1 MSLARF
7 SGDESQVRKSFLNT
21 SSLRP
26 QSGLLNHS
34 LIHPITYL
42 PIYSL
47 ANSLTNFYLEFETIK
62 IVILREKYIKKLSK
76 ALKKLHDT
84 DDNIGNFLLT

>member
-26 QSGLLNHS
+26 QSGFHS
-34 LIHPITYL
+34 LNHPITYL